1 MESMIIYLI
10 SLRYNMA
17 HVSHLLA
24 NYKLFEGTKYRPV
37 LLLNKNY
44 ENLEELIGYEK
55 VFYNKKQ
62 IYEIK
67 DCSAAIF
74 WFPSVSNVFVS
85 LFFKIKFRATIS
97 YVYHEPFDSIRNYYE
112 SGFSIL
118 DVLKKIFITI
128 TSDLTSYFSDSII
141 LPSMKAISLY
151 KSNFIIANKNYN
163 YIPLLFDDELNK
175 KIDINKKIY
184 ISFIGTVS
192 PDHSF
197 DSFLKFILHAIQYQ
211 LFSDFVFLIAT
222 KSDLSSLIENN
233 PNFKKGITKNQIVIS
248 HGSYMSNSKINR
260 FFYQSLIVWNAYS
273 RSTQSGVLPKAYMF
287 GCSVLVLK
295 KNSNEFL
302 ENYKT
307 GVYVEDNNDVN
318 EIGAA
323 VKDIVSNKGHYVTN
337 SRDFFLRTFYYKN
350 LKSKFLTIF
359 K

>member
-1 MESMIIYLI
+1 
-10 SLRYNMA
+10 MA

-24 NYKLFEGTKYRPV
+24 NYKLFEGTKYKPI

-44 ENLEELIGYEK
+44 ENLEELIEYDKIFYEK
-55 VFYNKKQ
+55 KE
-62 IYEIK
+62 IYQIK

-118 DVLKKIFITI
+118 DVIKKIFITI

-151 KSNFIIANKNYN
+151 KSNFIIANKRYN

-175 KIDINKKIY
+175 KININEKKY

-197 DSFLKFILHAIQYQ
+197 DSFLKFILYAIENH
-211 LFSDFVFLIAT
+211 LFSDLVFLIAT
-222 KSDLSSLIENN
+222 KSDLSLLIESN
-233 PNFKKGITKNQIVIS
+233 PKFRKAITENKIVIS
-248 HGSYMSNSKINR
+248 HGSYMSNNVINS

-287 GCSVLVLK
+287 GCSVIILK
-295 KNSNEFL
+295 KNKNEFL

-307 GVYVEDNNDVN
+307 GVYVEDNNDVD
-318 EIGAA
+318 EIGIA
-323 VKDIVSNKGHYVTN
+323 VKDIVSNKRHYVTN
-337 SRDFFLRTFYYKN
+337 SRDLFLKTFYYKN
-350 LKSKFLTIF
+350 LKSKFLTIL